1 VLLIVAVLTAAIGT
15 VRSSSNPIGVKV
27 IAVSARSV
35 PHIIDAMT
43 VEVTNRTPAP
53 IELVF
58 TVIRAGRSVVW
69 QVEAGPRT
77 VAPGASAL
85 YGIVAPPGGG
95 SSPRNLYAGEG
106 PEGEPALLRVT
117 AKGTDAAASAWIPG
131 P

>member
-1 VLLIVAVLTAAIGT
+1 
-15 VRSSSNPIGVKV
+15 
-27 IAVSARSV
+27 
-35 PHIIDAMT
+35 MT

-58 TVIRAGRSVVW
+58 TVIRAGRSVIW
-69 QVEAGPRT
+69 QVETGPHT
-77 VAPGASAL
+77 VAPGATAL

-95 SSPRNLYAGEG
+95 TSPRNLYAGEG

-117 AKGTDAAASAWIPG
+117 AKGTDAAASVWIPG